1 MRFYTVYISLG
12 SVCVTA
18 AGRCCRFH
26 SFRAS
31 LLLLGPG
38 FRSLAPVG
46 VLCRAFSAP
55 SLEPCVSRGARH
67 FTLPHALLG
76 ALGAFRVKM
85 LNLTPFSADQAEC
98 ELRLC
103 RGMGWKVGK
112 IDECRV
118 KGLNCGNNEGAW
130 LWWRRRYKLWC

>member
-1 MRFYTVYISLG
+1 MRFYTVDISLG

-31 LLLLGPG
+31 LLSLGLG
-38 FRSLAPVG
+38 FRFLAPGG

-55 SLEPCVSRGARH
+55 SLEHCVSRGARH

-103 RGMGWKVGK
+103 MGVGWKVGRWGRS
-112 IDECRV
+112 ISAE
-118 KGLNCGNNEGAW
+118 
-130 LWWRRRYKLWC
+130 